1 MGGCVEKRYKVHNHW
16 DESVYNITS
25 SGQWQ
30 LRNICWADTK
40 GMEAPIPFSIPFLL
54 AANPTSSKH
63 PPKRSQ
69 IAFQNLPKLLPSCLY
84 SPSLPG
90 PRFLT

>member
-1 MGGCVEKRYKVHNHW
+1 MGWGGGERYKVHNHRN
-16 DESVYNITS
+16 EKVYNISS

-30 LRNICWADTK
+30 LRNICRANTK
-40 GMEAPIPFSIPFLL
+40 GMEAPVPFSIPFFL

-69 IAFQNLPKLLPSCLY
+69 IASQNLPKLLPSYLY
-84 SPSLPG
+84 GPSLPG
-90 PRFLT
+90 PRCLT